1 MINAEVQKSGTE
13 SALSVIRKFSRKV
26 QGTGLIQTV
35 RKGRYYARNTSKTV
49 SKKKALKRITRYA
62 NRQEL
67 IKEGK
72 LVEEVKKGRRPYQ
85 QNNQSSAQA
94 TAQQN
99 ASSTS
104 GSGSSRSSGLGES
117 TPIAR

>member
-1 MINAEVQKSGTE
+1 MINAEVQKSGAE
-13 SALSVIRKFSRKV
+13 STLSVIRKFSRKV

-49 SKKKALKRITRYA
+49 SKKRALKRIQRND
-62 NRQEL
+62 NRQQL

-72 LVEEVKKGRRPYQ
+72 LIEEVKRGRRPIG
-85 QNNQSSAQA
+85 SAAQA
-94 TAQQN
+94 SQQQTTGAQGG
-99 ASSTS
+99 A
-104 GSGSSRSSGLGES
+104 GRSSGLGES

>member
-1 MINAEVQKSGTE
+1 MINAEVQKSGAE
-13 SALSVIRKFSRKV
+13 STLSVIRKFSRKV

-35 RKGRYYARNTSKTV
+35 RKGRYYERDTSKTV
-49 SKKKALKRITRYA
+49 SKKRALKRIARYA
-62 NRQEL
+62 TRQEL

-72 LVEEVKKGRRPYQ
+72 LVEEVRRGRRPFQ
-85 QNNQSSAQA
+85 SNQSSAQA

-99 ASSTS
+99 SASPST
-104 GSGSSRSSGLGES
+104 RSSGLGES

>member
-1 MINAEVQKSGTE
+1 MINAEVSKSGAE
-13 SALSVIRKFSRKV
+13 STLSVIRKFSRKV

-49 SKKKALKRITRYA
+49 SKKKALKRIARYETRK
-62 NRQEL
+62 EL

-72 LVEEVKKGRRPYQ
+72 LVEEVKRGRRPQTGSAAQAAQQ
-85 QNNQSSAQA
+85 QNTTSSPVA
-94 TAQQN
+94 
-99 ASSTS
+99 
-104 GSGSSRSSGLGES
+104 RSSGLGES

>member
-13 SALSVIRKFSRKV
+13 STLSVIRKFSRKV

-49 SKKKALKRITRYA
+49 GKKRALKRITRYQ

-72 LVEEVKKGRRPYQ
+72 LVEEVRKGRRPFQ
-85 QNNQSSAQA
+85 SNQSSAQA

-99 ASSTS
+99 TGTAPA
-104 GSGSSRSSGLGES
+104 RSSGLGES

>member
-1 MINAEVQKSGTE
+1 MINAEVQKSGAE
-13 SALSVIRKFSRKV
+13 STLSVIRKFSRKV

-35 RKGRYYARNTSKTV
+35 RKGRYYARAMSKTV
-49 SKKKALKRITRYA
+49 GKKRALKRITRYQD
-62 NRQEL
+62 RQEL

-85 QNNQSSAQA
+85 QSNQSSAQA

-99 ASSTS
+99 AAPQA
-104 GSGSSRSSGLGES
+104 GSARSSGLGES

>member
-49 SKKKALKRITRYA
+49 SKKKALKRITRYQT
-62 NRQEL
+62 RQEL

-85 QNNQSSAQA
+85 STNQSSAQA

-99 ASSTS
+99 TGASASN
-104 GSGSSRSSGLGES
+104 RSSGLGES

>member
-1 MINAEVQKSGTE
+1 MINAQVEKSGAE

-35 RKGRYYARNTSKTV
+35 RGRRYYERKKSGTV
-49 SKKKALKRITRYA
+49 SKKSALKRIAR
-62 NRQEL
+62 NEKRREL

-72 LVEEVKKGRRPYQ
+72 LVERDTRARRPMQ
-85 QNNQSSAQA
+85 RETTPAG
-94 TAQQN
+94 T
-99 ASSTS
+99 T
-104 GSGSSRSSGLGES
+104 GRSSGLGEA

>member
-1 MINAEVQKSGTE
+1 MINAQVEKSGAE

-35 RKGRYYARNTSKTV
+35 RGRRYYERKKSSTV
-49 SKKKALKRITRYA
+49 TKKSALKRIARGEK
-62 NRQEL
+62 RREL

-72 LVEEVKKGRRPYQ
+72 LAERETKTRRSVQREAAP
-85 QNNQSSAQA
+85 
-94 TAQQN
+94 TTG
-99 ASSTS
+99 ST
-104 GSGSSRSSGLGES
+104 RSSGLGEA